1 LTNAYDD
8 AQINP
13 LSAELISIRF
23 AMSIRE
29 DYLAVEYGEI
39 IRMPSATDLGS
50 FELNP
55 S

>member
-1 LTNAYDD
+1 MRMTMRRLM
-8 AQINP
+8 P
-13 LSAELISIRF
+13 LSVELMSIRF

-29 DYLAVEYGEI
+29 DYLAVEYSSI
-39 IRMPSATDLGS
+39 IRTPSATDLGS